1 MIKYLIQTLTLLF
14 LLLSS
19 TSIAYTQ
26 TQSTKEY
33 IFSSEDVKGIAYAI
47 ESRKIL
53 MKDTAAYKQKINT
66 LNLQI
71 STFKEINA
79 RLDSLNNN
87 SSSYILSLENDV
99 EELSNERVVLIKD
112 INKLNKKNK
121 LLKRALPIGVVIGA
135 GVVLL
140 LK

>member
-1 MIKYLIQTLTLLF
+1 
-14 LLLSS
+14 
-19 TSIAYTQ
+19 
-26 TQSTKEY
+26 
-33 IFSSEDVKGIAYAI
+33 
-47 ESRKIL
+47 